1 MLFLRTDRYSRPVEY
16 LVITLAAFI
25 YGLGTS
31 LFSDPNHLAP
41 GGVTGIAIVL
51 NRVAGHGVG
60 FWFLVC
66 NIPILILAVWKFG
79 LRFTVS
85 TLYATLMISV
95 FTDLIARKLSFLA
108 VADDYVLGSVFGSV
122 QMGAAMGMI
131 FLCHATSGGT
141 DVIIKLLRI
150 RFPHL
155 RTGMLFFLTD
165 IVIVLAAGIVF
176 EDVRCALYS
185 FLATIVTSL
194 VMDFVLYGRD
204 EAKLIYIISD
214 RIEEISERLLK
225 ESDVGVTHIFSEGA
239 YSREEKKVIL
249 CAIKKRM
256 YPMAEEIVR
265 QEDPEAFLIVT
276 SASEIFGEGYK
287 SYFEERM

>member
-1 MLFLRTDRYSRPVEY
+1 MPAFMRGRYTRPFDYV
-16 LVITLAAFI
+16 VITLAAFV

-51 NRVAGHGVG
+51 NAVWGHGVG
-60 FWFLVC
+60 FWTLVC
-66 NIPILILAVWKFG
+66 NIPILLLAIWKFG
-79 LRFTVS
+79 VRFTVS
-85 TLYATLMISV
+85 TVYATAMISV
-95 FTDLIARKLSFLA
+95 FTDLIARDLSFLA
-108 VADDYVLGSVFGSV
+108 IADDYVLGSVFGSV
-122 QMGAAMGMI
+122 LMGIAIGII
-131 FLCHATSGGT
+131 FQRRATTGGT
-141 DVIIKLLRI
+141 DIIVKLLRS

-176 EDVRCALYS
+176 RDVRCALYS
-185 FLATIVTSL
+185 FISTIVTSL
-194 VMDFVLYGRD
+194 VLDFVLYGRD
-204 EAKLIYIISD
+204 GAKLIYIISD
-214 RIEEISERLLK
+214 RIETISERLLK
-225 ESDVGVTHIFSEGA
+225 ELDVGATHIFAEGA
-239 YSREEKKVIL
+239 YSREQKKVIL
-249 CAIKKRM
+249 CAIRKQM

-287 SYFEERM
+287 SYFEERI